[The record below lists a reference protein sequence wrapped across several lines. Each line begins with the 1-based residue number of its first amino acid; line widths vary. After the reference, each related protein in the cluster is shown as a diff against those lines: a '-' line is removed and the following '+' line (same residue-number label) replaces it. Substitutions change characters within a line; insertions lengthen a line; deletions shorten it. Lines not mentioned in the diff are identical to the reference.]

1 MCKRYLVV
9 DLLILAD
16 GGGGIGFGHLMRCLA
31 IKSAWNNGSAR
42 LLVQMENGEPA
53 PNGAE
58 KSDWLNAA
66 EKLKQFATKNIL
78 LLVDSYRP
86 NADYFRLL
94 KSMFPFV
101 VVLDD
106 YNRILYP
113 VDLVICPG
121 IYGKEM
127 DYSNQI
133 SATVGGAEYVILRPE
148 ILAARQLEIRETIET
163 ILVAFGGS
171 QQDEILFQ
179 QVIDILEGAG
189 YQAIVVTGNELLAK
203 KLHGKISKIYGR
215 LEPMKMAKIM
225 ASVDVA
231 VSAAGQTLNE
241 LAWLGVPT
249 FSIRTGI
256 DQQGNWKYYN
266 DHDLS
271 LAAVLCDDVDW
282 ESTLKT
288 VLRNETYESR
298 LEQSHRLKNLLTD
311 KGAEKICSL
320 VNKLGSKLDG

>member
-1 MCKRYLVV
+1 VA

-16 GGGGIGFGHLMRCLA
+16 GGGDIGFGHLMRCLA
-31 IKSAWNNGSAR
+31 IKNVWSNGTAR
-42 LLVQMENGEPA
+42 LLAKMEGEEPS
-53 PNGAE
+53 PDGAE
-58 KSDWLNAA
+58 TFDWFSDAG
-66 EKLKQFATKNIL
+66 KLKQFATTSTLI
-78 LLVDSYRP
+78 LVDSYRP

-121 IYGKEM
+121 TYGKEM

-133 SATVGGAEYVILRPE
+133 PVTVGGAEYVILRPE

-179 QVIDILEGAG
+179 QVIDILEGTG

-288 VLRNETYESR
+288 VLKNETYESR

-320 VNKLGSKLDG
+320 VNQLGSKLDG

>member
-1 MCKRYLVV
+1 MA

-16 GGGGIGFGHLMRCLA
+16 GGGDIGFGHLMRSLA
-31 IKSAWNNGSAR
+31 IKNVWSSGTAR
-42 LLVQMENGEPA
+42 LLAEMEGGELP
-53 PNGAE
+53 PDGAE
-58 KSDWLNAA
+58 SFDWLSDVD
-66 EKLKQFATKNIL
+66 KLKQFATTSTLI
-78 LLVDSYRP
+78 LVDSYQP
-86 NADYFRLL
+86 NADYFHQL
-94 KSMFPFV
+94 KSIFPFV
-101 VVLDD
+101 AVLDD

-121 IYGKEM
+121 VYGKEM

-133 SATVGGAEYVILRPE
+133 SVTVGGAEYVILRPE

-163 ILVAFGGS
+163 ILVTFGGS
-171 QQDEILFQ
+171 QQGEILFQ
-179 QVIDILEGAG
+179 QVIDILESAG

-215 LEPMKMAKIM
+215 LEPMKMTEIM

-271 LAAVLCDDVDW
+271 LAAVLCDDVGW

-288 VLRNETYESR
+288 VLKNETYESR

-311 KGAEKICSL
+311 KSAEKICSL
-320 VNKLGSKLDG
+320 VNKLGSRLDS